1 MIRPARVTARAAAPR
16 DATITVIGGGAIG
29 CAVAFRL
36 AAAGHS
42 DVQVIEKGDVAAATT
57 GQAAGLVG
65 QVRASPERTRLA
77 MSSVALY
84 RRLGQDAGHDP
95 EWREVGSLRLA
106 LNEPRVEEFRHMA
119 DVARSVGLEVKL
131 IDAGRAKELCPP
143 LDASSVR
150 AALWCPSDGYLQPY
164 SLTMAYVR
172 AAARLGVSFVTHTT
186 VTGIGVRNDAVTGV
200 QTDRGAISTE
210 TVINAA
216 GPWANLV
223 ARMVGLELPIFP
235 VRHEYFITEEVGWS
249 PDMPVLRIPDVGLY
263 VRPEIG
269 SVLCGGWED
278 DALSLDPRIE
288 PAEWGDVPI
297 EPDWDVLARFA
308 GDLASLFPGIDAAG
322 VRAVFRGWPSF
333 TPDGRFLVGP
343 VPGLRG
349 FVMAAGCNAHGVSG
363 SAGLAQHLIE
373 SLEEDPS
380 AYVRSL
386 SPGRFIGGSWDW
398 DDSRRRAQSV
408 YETYYALS
416 ALAQGGA
423 PGRHDQREPAT
434 G

>member
-1 MIRPARVTARAAAPR
+1 MTARATGPQDAA
-16 DATITVIGGGAIG
+16 ITVIGGGAIG
-29 CAVAFRL
+29 CAVAYHL
-36 AAAGHS
+36 AAAGYS

-65 QVRASPERTRLA
+65 QVRSSPERTRLA

-84 RRLGQDAGHDP
+84 RRLVEDTGHDP

-106 LNEPRVEEFRHMA
+106 SNEPRVEEFRYMA
-119 DVARSVGLEVKL
+119 DVARSVGLEVEL
-131 IDAGRAKELCPP
+131 IDAARAKELCPP
-143 LDASSVR
+143 LDTSSVR

-172 AAARLGVSFVTHTT
+172 GAARFGVSFVTHTT
-186 VTGIGVRNDAVTGV
+186 VTGIGVRDNSVTGV
-200 QTDRGAISTE
+200 ETDRGSISTE

-223 ARMVGLELPIFP
+223 ARMVGLEFPIFP
-235 VRHEYFITEEVGWS
+235 VRHEYFVTEELGWS
-249 PDMPVLRIPDVGLY
+249 PDMPVLRIPDARLY
-263 VRPEIG
+263 VRAEIG
-269 SVLCGGWED
+269 AVLCGGWEG
-278 DALSLDPRIE
+278 DALSLDPRME
-288 PAEWGDVPI
+288 PEHWDDVPI
-297 EPDWDVLARFA
+297 EPDWDVLSRFA
-308 GDLASLFPGIDAAG
+308 GDLASLVPGIDAAG
-322 VRAVFRGWPSF
+322 VRAIFRGWPSF
-333 TPDGRFLVGP
+333 TPDGRFVVGP

-363 SAGLAQHLIE
+363 SAGLAQHLLE

-380 AYVRSL
+380 PYVRSL

-398 DDSRRRAQSV
+398 NESRRRAQSV

-423 PGRHDQREPAT
+423 PQRHEQPEPAA